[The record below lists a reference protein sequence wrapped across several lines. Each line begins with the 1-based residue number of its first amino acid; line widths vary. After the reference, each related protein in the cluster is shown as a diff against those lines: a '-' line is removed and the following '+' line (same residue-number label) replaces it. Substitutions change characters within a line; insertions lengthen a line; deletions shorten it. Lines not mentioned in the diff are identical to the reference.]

1 GTCDGVARS
10 RRVRRESDDRDGVRG
25 AQKTLDLRGRGV
37 LEHGRGRP
45 GGEGRPSVAEVSASA
60 DQLVLAYHER
70 DAFGAEDC
78 GAVADV
84 EVQVRLGAVTGV
96 AQEAKYL
103 AALNTI
109 PGFHAKAAR
118 LQV

>member
-1 GTCDGVARS
+1 
-10 RRVRRESDDRDGVRG
+10 
-25 AQKTLDLRGRGV
+25 
-37 LEHGRGRP
+37 GRP

-60 DQLVLAYHER
+60 DQLVLASHER

-78 GAVADV
+78 GSVADV

-118 LQV
+118 LQVRVEGVLPLADVVYHEIAADRLERDRNGS